1 MLTIYSTLK
10 NFTNEHTRIIQTN
23 AVKSWLQLTPTP
35 EIFIMGG
42 DESVKEFC
50 KEVGVNHVEV
60 AQSDYG
66 VPYLNEMILS
76 AEKLASND
84 FLLLV
89 SGDIILFQE
98 TILALKIVSNRL
110 CNFCICSIKQESNL
124 NNLLNFENDWKKE
137 VKDSIAHYSLPTSGD
152 FFLYPKKYFLN
163 ALPEIPKF
171 IIGRSV
177 CDSWLIKK
185 SIEADILV
193 DATEFITL
201 AHQQHDHSHITLIN
215 GDSPEY
221 QTNLKLADD
230 SINTK
235 INESNWVLRNDYRL
249 KKKTKSHCP
258 LDNIYHVCG
267 PRTGSQWFKNFYDT
281 ISEYIGMP
289 IYELEIDRHHGWDYR
304 IFTER
309 YETMPI
315 DNKTLACPLY
325 ISYENFDNFPKISS
339 NFKTICVIR
348 DPRDQL
354 VSFYNSV
361 RYSHPQIG
369 LHSQWKTRLESHQ
382 NEKDSILEALMIM
395 KEFGII
401 DAMDSYK
408 HFYNDPK
415 CLVLKYSE
423 LFGNEQFVH
432 FRHLVDW
439 LEVPISYAE
448 LGQVL
453 SILSFKK
460 ITHGRNQGE
469 EDKLSHY
476 RKGVPN
482 DWKNYFDD
490 ELNAKFK
497 EIAGDIIANLRY

>member
-66 VPYLNEMILS
+66 VPYLNEMVLL

-89 SGDIILFQE
+89 SGDIILSQE
-98 TILALKIVSNRL
+98 VMLALEITKKRIY
-110 CNFCICSIKQESNL
+110 NFCICAIKQESSL
-124 NNLLNFENDWKKE
+124 NTLLDFVSDWEKK
-137 VKDSIAHYSLPTSGD
+137 VKDSIVHYSLPTSGD

-171 IIGRSV
+171 IIGRSA
-177 CDSWLIKK
+177 CDSWIIKK
-185 SIEADILV
+185 SIEADLLV

-201 AHQQHDHSHITLIN
+201 VHQQHDHSHITLVN

-221 QTNLKLADD
+221 QDNLKLADN
-230 SINTK
+230 SIDIK
-235 INESNWVLRNDYRL
+235 INESNWILKNDGRL
-249 KKKTKSHCP
+249 KKKTKIHCP

-267 PRTGSQWFKNFYDT
+267 PRTGSQWFKSFYDI
-281 ISEYIGMP
+281 ISEYIGMS
-289 IYELEIDRHHGWDYR
+289 IYDLEVDRYGWDYR
-304 IFTER
+304 IFTQR
-309 YETMPI
+309 YETIPV
-315 DNKTLACPLY
+315 DNKKLACPLY
-325 ISYENFDNFPKISS
+325 MSYDSFLKLPKISN

-354 VSFYNSV
+354 ISFYNSV

-369 LHSQWKTRLESHQ
+369 LHPDWRARLESYE
-382 NEKDSILEALMIM
+382 NKKESIIEALKIM

-415 CLVLKYSE
+415 CLVFRYRE
-423 LFGNEQFVH
+423 LFGNEQFAH
-432 FRHLVDW
+432 FRHLIDW
-439 LEVPISYAE
+439 LEIPISYAE

-453 SILSFKK
+453 SILSFEK
-460 ITHGRNQGE
+460 ITHGRSQGV
-469 EDKLSHY
+469 EDKFAHY
-476 RKGVPN
+476 RIDISD
-482 DWKNYFDD
+482 DWKNHFDD
-490 ELNAKFK
+490 ELNVKFK
-497 EIAGDIIANLRY
+497 EIAGDIVANLGY